1 VRKYWRGPTWI
12 NSAWLIWIGLKRLG
26 MEPEAME
33 MTRALASA
41 VARERLRE
49 FYEPYDGEGLGAVDF
64 GWSSLI
70 AELVDPD
77 PAAASSYLA

>member
-1 VRKYWRGPTWI
+1 
-12 NSAWLIWIGLKRLG
+12 
-26 MEPEAME
+26 
-33 MTRALASA
+33 

-49 FYEPYDGEGLGAVDF
+49 FYEPYSGDGLGAMEF

-77 PAAASSYLA
+77 PAAPGAYLG